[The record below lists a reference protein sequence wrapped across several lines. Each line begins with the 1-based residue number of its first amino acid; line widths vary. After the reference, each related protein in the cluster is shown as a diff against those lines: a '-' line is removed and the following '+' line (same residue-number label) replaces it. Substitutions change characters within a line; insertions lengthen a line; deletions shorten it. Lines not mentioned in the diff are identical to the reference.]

1 MTDEP
6 PIPFETALA
15 QLDKILRDLEDGS
28 ITLDESLARYERGIA
43 LLRQCYAQ
51 LKVAEQKITQ
61 LTGLT
66 ADGDPE
72 LKVFEHTASVEKG
85 KARRTKTNTD
95 D

>member
-1 MTDEP
+1 MPDES

-43 LLRQCYAQ
+43 LLRHCYAQ
-51 LKVAEQKITQ
+51 LKVAELKIEQ

-66 ADGDPE
+66 ADGGPE
-72 LKVFEHTASVEKG
+72 LKVFEHTAAVEKG
-85 KARRTKTNTD
+85 KKRGRPVGEV
-95 D
+95 

>member
-1 MTDEP
+1 MPEEL

-51 LKVAEQKITQ
+51 LKVAELKINQ

-66 ADGDPE
+66 VEGEPE
-72 LKVFEHTASVEKG
+72 LKIFEHTASVEKG
-85 KARRTKTNTD
+85 KAKRSRPVAD

>member
-1 MTDEP
+1 MPEEQ
-6 PIPFETALA
+6 PISFETALA

-51 LKVAEQKITQ
+51 LKVAELKIDQ

-66 ADGDPE
+66 ADGGPE
-72 LKVFEHTASVEKG
+72 LKVFEHTAAVGKG
-85 KARRTKTNTD
+85 KARARE
-95 D
+95 